1 MKSEELIGEFQ
12 ELAITADESE
22 LRVLSGI
29 ISSLQTKR
37 KKKRYSYISNLLQ
50 LNKQVISDGTTL
62 SMLMPI
68 TPLVHNELNITHGG
82 VIATLIDT
90 AMGTL
95 ASSTVPEGYATVTT
109 DIQVRYVKP
118 AIGEQLTCTCN
129 LIHKG
134 SKTIILE
141 GKVYRDDGLLCA
153 VSTGSFFI
161 VKMN

>member
-1 MKSEELIGEFQ
+1 MKVEELVEKFR
-12 ELAITADESE
+12 ELAMTADESD
-22 LRVLSGI
+22 LQVLSGI

-37 KKKRYSYISNLLQ
+37 EDKKYSYISNLLQ
-50 LNKQVISDGTTL
+50 LNKQVINDGTTL
-62 SMLMPI
+62 SMVMPI

-82 VIATLIDT
+82 VIATLIDS

-95 ASSTVPEGYATVTT
+95 ASTSVPVGYATVTT

-118 AIGEQLTCTCN
+118 AIGEQLTCTCK

-153 VSTGSFFI
+153 VSTGNFFI
-161 VKMN
+161 VKID

>member
-1 MKSEELIGEFQ
+1 MKREELIAEFQ
-12 ELAITADESE
+12 ELAVTADELE
-22 LRVLSGI
+22 LSVLSEI

-37 KKKRYSYISNLLQ
+37 KEKRYSYISNLLQ
-50 LNKQVISDGTTL
+50 LNKQVTSDGTTL

-68 TPLVHNELNITHGG
+68 TPLVKNELNITHGG
-82 VIATLIDT
+82 VIATLIDS

-141 GKVYRDDGLLCA
+141 GKVYRDDGILCA

-161 VKMN
+161 VKIK